1 MPEPFELVSKGLELV
16 AQEKF
21 FEAEQFILKGINAYE
36 KQKDQDGVTF
46 ALGRLG
52 YCYEQSEQFE
62 KARATYEKAVQIGTN
77 IPAIYH
83 NLISLLVFANAL
95 DRAFE
100 VAEIWQK
107 KGSQQLSGR
116 AEEVFINIAPRLVR
130 AERYHEA
137 VQLLNRTLPCF
148 PQKQFPD
155 LYWRIRGLIG
165 NAYEQ
170 EGKLDEAMQLYAD
183 AVSDGS
189 IDAFTF
195 NRYMI
200 NLEKQK
206 QYQTA
211 LTVVEKAIK
220 IQKDAAWEADLKK
233 RKQRLEQKTGA
244 IPKDAP
250 KALIPDYSIH
260 AGERNIKLIQQI
272 LFSPQLSHLVSTEDH
287 FFGTIG
293 GKTPKLVSY
302 RLGEIERTWETLLVG
317 EPVGIFVAD
326 GRIIAYTRDGKIGE
340 GETNIFFYD
349 TNGNM
354 ITRQHLPDVPSELV
368 VASGRLYA
376 GCRDGKLYAFSID
389 GQSLW
394 AYRLPSNSGTQEDY
408 YSRPCPYYV
417 AAGKDIVAF
426 TSFGT
431 VYVLSPQGKLL
442 YTWGMPEPSETS
454 KSEYFTITISTGSP
468 LAAAIAVAPTG
479 KNLLVASRDTVYE
492 LVDGKEIQ
500 KVKPRL
506 ESINRV
512 YWMDSGKW
520 GICDSEKFIILE
532 GGKVTSKLPVKG
544 FCEFSYNLV
553 ANRLVVWS
561 GNNLSVATLSG
572 KLLAEVE
579 FVKSVHHVKCF
590 DNAHILVGTRYAILF
605 DANPNLPPVNTME
618 IRQQPMA
625 KEIDESEG
633 LKKIT
638 KQRLVEENG
647 ITIRW
652 IEAQKLTIGPGK
664 AYYRGPDGKELTIE
678 QVALD
683 QYQKDGYQGEWT
695 ENVFWWEIMALLFWD
710 VVYARLPGVF
720 TPQFGDFPSKM
731 QDMPLDFFT
740 TDFYNRRK
748 NLITRRFKE
757 LTSPKIF
764 GLVKPNIEA
773 ELKTSYQKNFGKP
786 CRPIEDWKRFD
797 LNLLLSVTRVLN
809 DQQLMLIMRRLLEN
823 FNEYRKGL
831 PDLLL
836 IDSGGKAKFVE
847 IKAEK
852 EKVADHQYA
861 WLAYLQ
867 GQVQVPVEICR
878 VIAL

>member
-1 MPEPFELVSKGLELV
+1 MPEPFELVSRGLELV

-21 FEAEQFILKGINAYE
+21 FEAEQSILKGINVYE

-83 NLISLLVFANAL
+83 DLISLLVFANAL

-107 KGSQQLSGR
+107 KDAQQLSGR
-116 AEEVFINIAPRLVR
+116 VEEIFINIAPRLVR
-130 AERYHEA
+130 VERYHEA
-137 VQLLNRTLPCF
+137 VQLLNRTLPYF

-165 NAYEQ
+165 NACEQ

-195 NRYMI
+195 NRYLI

-211 LTVVEKAIK
+211 LTVNEKALKIK
-220 IQKDAAWEADLKK
+220 KDAAWEADLRK

-244 IPKDAP
+244 IPKGSP
-250 KALIPDYSIH
+250 KDLIPDYSIR
-260 AGERNIKLIQQI
+260 AGERNIKLILQI
-272 LFSPQLSHLVSTEDH
+272 KFSPQLSHLVSTEDH
-287 FFGTIG
+287 FFGTTG
-293 GKTPKLVSY
+293 GKTPKLACY
-302 RLGEIERTWETLLVG
+302 RLGEVERTWETLLEG
-317 EPVGIFVAD
+317 EPVGIFAAD

-376 GCRDGKLYAFSID
+376 GCRDGRLYAFSID

-394 AYRLPSNSGTQEDY
+394 SYRIPGDVGTQMDF

-417 AAGKDIVAF
+417 DAGKDIVAF

-431 VYVLSPQGKLL
+431 VYVLSSQGKLL
-442 YTWGMPEPSETS
+442 FTWGMPEHSETS
-454 KSEYFTITISTGSP
+454 KSEFFTITISTGAP

-479 KNLLVASRDTVYE
+479 KNVLVASRDTVYE
-492 LVDGKEIQ
+492 LVDGKEIR
-500 KVKPRL
+500 KVKPKL

-520 GICDSEKFIILE
+520 GISDSEKFIVLE
-532 GGKVTSKLPVKG
+532 GGKVTAKLPVKG
-544 FCEFSYNLV
+544 FCQFSYNQS

-579 FVKSVHHVKCF
+579 FVKPVHHVRCF
-590 DNAHILVGTRYAILF
+590 DNARILVGTRYAMLF
-605 DANPNLPPVNTME
+605 DADPDLPSASTVE
-618 IRQQPMA
+618 IKQQPLA
-625 KEIDESEG
+625 TEIDEPEG
-633 LKKIT
+633 PKTII
-638 KQRLVEENG
+638 KQRPVEENG
-647 ITIRW
+647 IPIQW
-652 IEAQKLTIGPGK
+652 IEAQKLTVGPGK
-664 AYYRGPDGKELTIE
+664 AYYKSPLSKEVTIE
-678 QVALD
+678 QVVLNDYVSRGFRGIWA
-683 QYQKDGYQGEWT
+683 
-695 ENVFWWEIMALLFWD
+695 ENNYWWGIMALLFWD
-710 VVYARLPGVF
+710 VIFAKLQGIYTA
-720 TPQFGDFPSKM
+720 QFGEFPSRL
-731 QDMPLDFFT
+731 QDMPQDFFQP
-740 TDFYNRRK
+740 DFYPRRK
-748 NLITRRFKE
+748 QLIEKRMQEFDSTR
-757 LTSPKIF
+757 LF
-764 GLVKPNIEA
+764 GLVKRTLES
-773 ELKTSYQKNFGKP
+773 ELRSTHKRCFGKP
-786 CRPIEDWKRFD
+786 CRAIEDWQRFSLD
-797 LNLLLSVTRVLN
+797 ELVVSTQVLQKDQLL
-809 DQQLMLIMRRLLEN
+809 LIMRRLLEN
-823 FNEYRKGL
+823 FNDNRKGL
-831 PDLLL
+831 PDLFLV
-836 IDSGGKAKFVE
+836 DPAGKALFVE
-847 IKAEK
+847 VKGEK
-852 EKVADHQYA
+852 EKVADHQMT
-861 WLAYLQ
+861 WHHFLKN
-867 GQVQVPVEICR
+867 QVQVPTEICR
-878 VIAL
+878 VINV